1 MIEKYYLGTC
11 PICSLSLED
20 RDTILTAFTLNL
32 CPLTSSESL
41 GLPGCPATS
50 HQSFTLNFDDYF
62 TQSPLSSN
70 HKYFLPLLHSQ
81 LTSVPVSL
89 RKQKIRRELSY
100 IPVTLATFLPSLPLF
115 CVFIPI
121 LWINCPQLCLRP
133 TYLLVHQIH
142 FLLPI
147 QDHSSTYDFCLCTI
161 RFSFSTKSFP

>member
-1 MIEKYYLGTC
+1 MTEKYYLGTC

-41 GLPGCPATS
+41 GLPGCPATF

-70 HKYFLPLLHSQ
+70 LKYFLPLLHSQ

-89 RKQKIRRELSY
+89 RKQKQSEENFHTFPLLLPPFFHLYPYSVSY
-100 IPVTLATFLPSLPLF
+100 IVDKLSIALFKANLFTCALDPFPFAYSRSL
-115 CVFIPI
+115 
-121 LWINCPQLCLRP
+121 QYLR
-133 TYLLVHQIH
+133 LLSLHHQV
-142 FLLPI
+142 FLL
-147 QDHSSTYDFCLCTI
+147 Y
-161 RFSFSTKSFP
+161 